1 MAEVALAIIPARRG
15 SKRLAGKNTRL
26 FCGKPL
32 LQWSID
38 VAQACTSIDRVLV
51 TSDDPE
57 VLAIAR
63 AAGVDYIV
71 ERPAELASDTAS
83 SMDVVMHAVQ
93 AVESEGEQ
101 VGEVCLLQPTSP
113 LRSVED
119 VDAAFALSRA
129 NDGASVV
136 SVCELEH
143 PHRWSAPLETDLTMA
158 GFVQSLRAPAS
169 LYYRLNGAVYLA
181 SSERLK
187 QAGTFLEDASL
198 ALKMPRERS
207 VDIDDE
213 LGFVTAEAIRK
224 HFPALDRPLS

>member
-1 MAEVALAIIPARRG
+1 MPDVALAIIPARRG

-38 VAQACTSIDRVLV
+38 AAQACASIDRVLV

-63 AAGVDYIV
+63 AAGVDFVI

-93 AVESEGEQ
+93 TIESDGQ
-101 VGEVCLLQPTSP
+101 GVSDVCLLQATSP
-113 LRSVED
+113 LRAVED
-119 VDAAFALSRA
+119 IDAAFSLYRA
-129 NDGASVV
+129 NHRTSVV

-143 PHRWSAPLETDLTMA
+143 PHRWSAPLESDLVMA
-158 GFVQSLRAPAS
+158 GFVASLREPDRA
-169 LYYRLNGAVYLA
+169 YYRLNGAVYLA
-181 SSERLK
+181 SNERLK
-187 QAGTFLEDASL
+187 KVGAFLEETSL

-213 LGFVTAEAIRK
+213 LGFVTAEAIMK
-224 HFPALDRPLS
+224 HWSAR